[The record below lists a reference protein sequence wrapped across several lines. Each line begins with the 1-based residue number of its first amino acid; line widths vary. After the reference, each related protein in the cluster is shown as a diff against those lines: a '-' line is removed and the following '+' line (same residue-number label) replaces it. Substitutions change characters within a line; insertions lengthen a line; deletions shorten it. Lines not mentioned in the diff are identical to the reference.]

1 MKNLNFLKINLIC
14 MWIFIFMLLAGSFYS
29 VNMTMVMQGQIDL
42 LRQLVVGMD
51 YQSPSCENNCGN

>member
-14 MWIFIFMLLAGSFYS
+14 MWILIFMLLAGSFYS
-29 VNMTMVMQGQIDL
+29 INSTMVMQGQIDL

-51 YQSPSCENNCGN
+51 YQSPSCENNCEK